1 MGNPAPSHAKER
13 LALFTRL
20 LRVLYRQHSLSH
32 VSASVPN
39 WLLFFTQPW
48 VLITMVTCNN
58 IFLLINHM
66 KKERDAYIIRSQ
78 APARRQLPIILPL
91 NQANMFLHTSEASIS
106 ADLGPGGLQSL
117 PVPSPLSP
125 NDRAEDIQVMHRTP
139 EFSSLNIDEEKATKE
154 GGKLCHEH
162 KRLLS
167 RWGVARS
174 LI

>member
-66 KKERDAYIIRSQ
+66 KK
-78 APARRQLPIILPL
+78 
-91 NQANMFLHTSEASIS
+91 ANETLT
-106 ADLGPGGLQSL
+106 
-117 PVPSPLSP
+117 
-125 NDRAEDIQVMHRTP
+125 
-139 EFSSLNIDEEKATKE
+139 
-154 GGKLCHEH
+154 
-162 KRLLS
+162 
-167 RWGVARS
+167 
-174 LI
+174 